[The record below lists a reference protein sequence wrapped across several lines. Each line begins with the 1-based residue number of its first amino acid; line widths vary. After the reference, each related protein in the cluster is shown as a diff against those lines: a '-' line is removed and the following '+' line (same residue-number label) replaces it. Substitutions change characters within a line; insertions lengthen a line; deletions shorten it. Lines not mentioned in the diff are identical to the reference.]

1 MLFVTKSSSGA
12 IPNCSSV
19 HVLVAGCYSNRS
31 STRAVDS
38 RFPGLSNVTSREIGI
53 PPFAD
58 VTLPLGIAK
67 SRNVAPSFPAELDSA
82 VVMLGLAKVE
92 AWNGLAR

>member
-1 MLFVTKSSSGA
+1 
-12 IPNCSSV
+12 
-19 HVLVAGCYSNRS
+19 
-31 STRAVDS
+31 
-38 RFPGLSNVTSREIGI
+38 LSNVTSREIGI

-58 VTLPLGIAK
+58 VSLPLGIAK
-67 SRNVAPSFPAELDSA
+67 SRNVAPSFPAKLDSA